1 MDALAAPA
9 DELASLPGES
19 ELQAAINDA
28 LAARDPK
35 AIVEALRSRG
45 MSRVAR
51 ETGLVREGF
60 YRAFSADGKPEFTT

>member
-1 MDALAAPA
+1 M
-9 DELASLPGES
+9 
-19 ELQAAINDA
+19 
-28 LAARDPK
+28 AARDPK